1 MYKQFFAGMTH
12 TALPLFALALFLL
25 FFAAVFVRTFA
36 LRKARDFDA
45 AAAMPL
51 DDSEEKQP

>member
-1 MYKQFFAGMTH
+1 MYKQFFAGMTY
-12 TALPLFALALFLL
+12 TALPLFALALFLV

-36 LRKARDFDA
+36 FRRARDFDD

-51 DDSEEKQP
+51 SDSEEKKS